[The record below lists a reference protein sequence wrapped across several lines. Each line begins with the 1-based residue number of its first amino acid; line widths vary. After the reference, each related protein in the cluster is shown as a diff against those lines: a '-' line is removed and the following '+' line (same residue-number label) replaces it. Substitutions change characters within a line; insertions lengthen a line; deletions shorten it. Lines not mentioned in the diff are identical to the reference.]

1 MGNGR
6 NIQIWK
12 DKWLPTP
19 STHKVISPPS
29 CLPLKAQVEEL
40 IDQDDGVWKNDL
52 VQQIF
57 LPHEVDAIC
66 GIVLSTNL
74 PDDKQIWAP
83 TANGIFSVRS
93 AYKIAVEMGSGDA
106 VVAMSDDSNL
116 RKFGN
121 IYGD

>member
-29 CLPLKAQVEEL
+29 CLPLEAQVEEL

-57 LPHEVDAIC
+57 LPHEVDAIF

-83 TANGIFSVRS
+83 TANGIFSV
-93 AYKIAVEMGSGDA
+93 
-106 VVAMSDDSNL
+106 
-116 RKFGN
+116 
-121 IYGD
+121 